1 MVLELLSVLTV
12 VVDPQTHTG
21 GTKLNTVIR
30 GHTNEHKQTR
40 EDLSI
45 VVSVNILVMML

>member
-1 MVLELLSVLTV
+1 MLELLSVLTV